1 MANLLAKLRINYS
14 SLLLLEGVVDPPKE
28 GTIRMHSKILD
39 GFLEGQNDQCFVG
52 DVERE
57 KLHEKTNLHLRLR
70 ELLREH
76 SKTATMIVMSLP
88 MPRQVRIFITR
99 SIHTFIL
106 LLLLAVERSVG
117 SALHVLVGNA
127 NARYAAVLAGSRQ
140 PNLSLNLRFVKAPSR
155 CCLNYAMMKSINK
168 HKFMK
173 INRALT
179 HFN

>member
-99 SIHTFIL
+99 SFHTFIL

-173 INRALT
+173 INRALA